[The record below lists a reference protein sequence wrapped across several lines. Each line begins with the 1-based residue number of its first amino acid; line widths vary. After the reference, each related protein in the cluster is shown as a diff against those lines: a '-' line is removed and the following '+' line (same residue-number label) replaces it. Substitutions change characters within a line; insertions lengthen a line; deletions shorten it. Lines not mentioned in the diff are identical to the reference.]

1 MNNLRQ
7 EIINK
12 LIFIILSI
20 IVSSTVLS
28 AEVLTLTS
36 PDKKN
41 KVEITVTDTDKVT
54 YTIKRNGDNILA
66 PSNLSMNI
74 DNAVWGIGKPKK
86 IQQSSH
92 SENVNFI
99 VPRKYK
105 QSKNEYNKLLL
116 HYKDHSIEF
125 RAYNDG
131 VAYRFIGN
139 SGKRAKVN
147 ENVNFNFD
155 ANYVTYTLLTNK
167 LQNWYEENYTI
178 KRFYELPKDSFSIAP
193 VMVDLKKYKVLLGEA
208 NLYNYSG
215 MYLQPVNLGFKG
227 VFSLYPKKEE
237 FFDGTNK
244 LYATEREDYIVNT
257 KLKRS
262 FPWRVVGI
270 FDKEIDILSSEL
282 IYLLSDDIDTGKD
295 YSWVKP
301 GKVLWD
307 WWNDRNIYHV
317 DFSAG
322 INTATYL
329 YLIDYASKHG
339 IEYILI
345 DEGWSDKDDLLT
357 LNPEVDMPVIC
368 KYAEEKNVGVMLWA
382 KWINV
387 DKQLDSSFDLM
398 KSWGVK
404 GVKIDFMDRND
415 AKIVNFYERVAKKA
429 YECEFLI
436 NFHGSYPN
444 EGMRRRY
451 PHLITREGVIG
462 LEYNKWS
469 DKATPD
475 HDVIIPYLR
484 MWVGPMDY
492 TPGAMLNSQIETFY
506 ATQHEP
512 MSQGTRAHQLA
523 MYVIYESPL
532 QMLSDSPSKYDE
544 NPECLD
550 FLKQVP
556 VIWDQTIPLSGD
568 IQKNIILARKKDNT
582 WYIAALGNSKEQDI
596 EIDLSFLDNGQYSM
610 KAYKDGVNAKRNGK
624 DYKFYEQ
631 KVSPRDILGIHLARG
646 GGFVAKLEK

>member
-1 MNNLRQ
+1 MSNVRHR
-7 EIINK
+7 EITNK
-12 LIFIILSI
+12 LVFTILSLL
-20 IVSSTVLS
+20 VSSTLLS
-28 AEVLTLTS
+28 KEVLILIS

-41 KVEITVTDTDKVT
+41 KVEITIADKVT

-66 PSNLSMNI
+66 PSDLSMHI
-74 DNAVWGIGKPKK
+74 DNAVWGIGKPGK
-86 IQQSSH
+86 IQHSSH
-92 SENVNFI
+92 SEEVNFT
-99 VPRKYK
+99 VPRKYR
-105 QSKNEYNKLLL
+105 QGKNEYNSLLL

-139 SGKRAKVN
+139 SGKSAKVN
-147 ENVNFNFD
+147 ENVNFKFD
-155 ANYVTYTLLTNK
+155 ANYVTYTLLTDK

-178 KRFYELPKDSFSIAP
+178 KRLHALPKDSFSIAP
-193 VMVDLKKYKVLLGEA
+193 VMVDIDKYKVLLAEA

-215 MYLQPVNLGFKG
+215 MYLQSDNLGFKG

-244 LYATEREDYIVNT
+244 IYATEREDYIVLTN
-257 KLKRS
+257 LKRS
-262 FPWRVVGI
+262 FPWRVIGI
-270 FDKEIDILSSEL
+270 FDKEIDILASEL
-282 IYLLSDDIDTGKD
+282 IYLLSDDVETETD
-295 YSWVKP
+295 YSWIKP

-317 DFSAG
+317 DFPAG

-345 DEGWSDKDDLLT
+345 DEGWSEKDDLLT
-357 LNPEVDMPVIC
+357 LNPEVDIPAIC
-368 KYAEEKNVGVMLWA
+368 KYAETKNVGVMLWA

-387 DKQLDSSFDLM
+387 DKQLDSSFELM

-415 AKIVNFYERVAKKA
+415 AKMVNFYERVAKKA
-429 YECEFLI
+429 YEYKFLI

-444 EGMRRRY
+444 EGMRRKY
-451 PHLITREGVIG
+451 PHLMTREGVIG

-506 ATQHEP
+506 VTQHEP
-512 MSQGTRAHQLA
+512 MSQGTRTHQLA

-544 NPECLD
+544 NLECLH
-550 FLKQVP
+550 FLKGVP
-556 VIWDQTIPLSGD
+556 VVWDKTVPLSGN
-568 IQKNIILARKKDNT
+568 IQKNIVLARKKDNA
-582 WYIAALGNSKEQDI
+582 WYIAALGNSEEQDI
-596 EIDLSFLDNGQYSM
+596 EINLSFLDDGQYSM
-610 KAYKDGVNAKRNGK
+610 KAYKDGINASRNGK
-624 DYKFYEQ
+624 DYNFYEQ
-631 KVSPRDILGIHLARG
+631 KVSSKDILKIHLARG